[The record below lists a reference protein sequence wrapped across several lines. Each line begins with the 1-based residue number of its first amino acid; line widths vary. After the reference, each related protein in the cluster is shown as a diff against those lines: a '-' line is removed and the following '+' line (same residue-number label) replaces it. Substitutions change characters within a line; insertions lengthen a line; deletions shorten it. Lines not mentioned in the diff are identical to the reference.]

1 MAKNERTSRRQL
13 KRVRLMVTLAVIVVI
28 GLVILFG
35 LKAPTFDVTE
45 VEVSGNHYYSDS
57 EIIAM
62 SNCSTGVNIF
72 SDVDCKNIRE
82 RLMKDPY
89 MEQVTVKRKLPS
101 TIKIEITEREQIAGV
116 VYGSSYVVID
126 TEGIVLR
133 KTSVDPKVTVLKGM
147 NISKMTLGEPI
158 EVEEEV
164 LLRQCMDM
172 ITAMKNNN
180 MYFKSI
186 TIGEGIVKA
195 HVLDNLIVEGLAD
208 NIVTALKNDEIQ
220 LVVQQLFKQGIERG
234 TIKVTGDTYVS
245 FTPKID

>member
-1 MAKNERTSRRQL
+1 
-13 KRVRLMVTLAVIVVI
+13 
-28 GLVILFG
+28 
-35 LKAPTFDVTE
+35 
-45 VEVSGNHYYSDS
+45 
-57 EIIAM
+57 
-62 SNCSTGVNIF
+62 
-72 SDVDCKNIRE
+72 
-82 RLMKDPY
+82 
-89 MEQVTVKRKLPS
+89 VKRKLPS

-172 ITAMKNNN
+172 ITAMKDNN